1 MLKYPF
7 CPALV
12 HNSLSKTATLHLSTM
27 QETHTENDNQYLEEH
42 LEETTPLLQK
52 TKSNAIS
59 YTDEIWVLCKTSI
72 PVIFAYMLQNSL
84 QTACVLIVG
93 RMVRNL
99 FLFYFLGSIFSIC
112 FLSDSTFLNDI
123 QGAEELAASA
133 FAFMFAM
140 VTAWVMALGGSTA
153 LGE

>member
-1 MLKYPF
+1 MLRYPF

-12 HNSLSKTATLHLSTM
+12 HNSLLKKAALNTSAM
-27 QETHTENDNQYLEEH
+27 QENHTRNDDQYLEEH

-52 TKSNAIS
+52 AKSNEIS
-59 YTDEIWVLCKTSI
+59 YTAEIWILCKTSI

-99 FLFYFLGSIFSIC
+99 SCFCSFDKPTSFFPC
-112 FLSDSTFLNDI
+112 FFLS
-123 QGAEELAASA
+123 
-133 FAFMFAM
+133 
-140 VTAWVMALGGSTA
+140 
-153 LGE
+153 